1 MVAREIFPIHPSF
14 RIIAIRPV
22 LLFVDFLKY
31 HDNVKREIRELRV
44 IFEATEAKNKERIWL
59 RNQTTGDLDDTHL
72 IEGVTGEKAVYKRR
86 GENTDDPTFQQKPK
100 KMFFSVDLCA
110 SMMRFN
116 GYDSRLDHSLECAL
130 RRVGARIEL
139 VPEGKYPKNEKDIYD
154 ILSRMNAHA
163 QYCLSG
169 DITLAAVTNA
179 VKDVVKEEA
188 DDYFVLVLSDANI
201 AQYNLSPASLAKEL
215 KGHDRVNAFM
225 VFIGSLQDQADQLSV
240 GSFVV
245 LVKAMPGSAF
255 VCLDNKELP
264 KIIKAIFTESML
276 KGL

>member
-1 MVAREIFPIHPSF
+1 
-14 RIIAIRPV
+14 
-22 LLFVDFLKY
+22 
-31 HDNVKREIRELRV
+31 
-44 IFEATEAKNKERIWL
+44 
-59 RNQTTGDLDDTHL
+59 
-72 IEGVTGEKAVYKRR
+72 
-86 GENTDDPTFQQKPK
+86 
-100 KMFFSVDLCA
+100 MFFSFDLSA

-116 GYDSRLDHSLECAL
+116 GYDSRLDRSLECAL
-130 RRVGARIEL
+130 PSIEF
-139 VPEGKYPKNEKDIYD
+139 VPEGKYPKNEKDMYD

-169 DITLAAVTNA
+169 DNTLAAVTNS

-201 AQYNLSPASLAKEL
+201 AQYNLSPASIAKEL
-215 KGHDRVNAFM
+215 KGHDKVNAFM